1 MYLTLERDKTAI
13 AKCRKDKLEYR
24 AYKTR
29 QELVEALNE
38 NDTVILSSMYS
49 MSGKR
54 INIIESL
61 RVMLDKN
68 VRFIALDIPIT
79 VKNVCRGRA
88 FEIIIETVE
97 SILEYER
104 SVHSGRPRRM
114 DWDEFCSIYE
124 KVLNNDISVAEMLK
138 ETGLPIGTY
147 YRYKKIY
154 EKEHGIGGD
163 YE

>member
-1 MYLTLERDKTAI
+1 
-13 AKCRKDKLEYR
+13 
-24 AYKTR
+24 
-29 QELVEALNE
+29 
-38 NDTVILSSMYS
+38 
-49 MSGKR
+49 
-54 INIIESL
+54 
-61 RVMLDKN
+61 MLID
-68 VRFIALDIPIT
+68 
-79 VKNVCRGRA
+79 
-88 FEIIIETVE
+88 
-97 SILEYER
+97 
-104 SVHSGRPRRM
+104 GRPRRM